1 MSRLLDNIKSDY
13 FKAINSLKPKKA
25 AKTIMIYVE
34 NEDDISRSQPLVGNA
49 FCNALRCGTQSVP
62 EWIPKQSSLGTR
74 KKQAIDALVHS
85 VNRQLMV
92 LKTNNPDIPIN
103 SIAQELEV
111 LGVNP
116 DNTYC

>member
-49 FCNALRCGTQSVP
+49 FCNALRC
-62 EWIPKQSSLGTR
+62 E
-74 KKQAIDALVHS
+74 
-85 VNRQLMV
+85 
-92 LKTNNPDIPIN
+92 
-103 SIAQELEV
+103 
-111 LGVNP
+111 
-116 DNTYC
+116 